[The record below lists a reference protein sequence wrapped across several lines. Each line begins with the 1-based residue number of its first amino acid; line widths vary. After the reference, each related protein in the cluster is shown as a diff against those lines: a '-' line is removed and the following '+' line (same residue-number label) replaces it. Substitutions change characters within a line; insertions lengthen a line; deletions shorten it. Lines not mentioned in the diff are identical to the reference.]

1 MYVTRAWQRIRA
13 YQIKATLGVRV
24 AAGYLR
30 NCGWTCEGAYAV
42 LCLR

>member
-1 MYVTRAWQRIRA
+1 MIEVRSWQRF
-13 YQIKATLGVRV
+13 KAAGLKKSLGVRV

-30 NCGWTCEGAYAV
+30 NCGWTCEGAVAL